1 MTSGLVTVTAASLA
15 FALGGALMK
24 PSHGFTRP
32 WPSLAVALLFVAGA
46 ALLARAIRSD
56 QLATTYAVGLGLEAM
71 LTVGV
76 GLLVFGEHLSATGAC
91 GVLLIATGVAA
102 IRLG

>member
-1 MTSGLVTVTAASLA
+1 MTSGLGTVAAASFA

-24 PSHGFTRP
+24 PSHGFSRL
-32 WPSLAVALLFVAGA
+32 WPSLAVTLLFVAGA
-46 ALLARAIRSD
+46 ALLARALRTD
-56 QLATTYAVGLGLEAM
+56 QLATTYVVGLGLEAI
-71 LTVGV
+71 LTVGL
-76 GLLVFGEHLSATGAC
+76 GLLVFREHLSGPSAC